1 MEFQSLLLAARS
13 GEESSIVRIFEMYE
27 PLIRK
32 ESEING
38 TVNEDLYQEQC
49 IMLLKCIKMFS
60 F

>member
-49 IMLLKCIKMFS
+49 IMLLKCLW
-60 F
+60 

>member
-1 MEFQSLLLAARS
+1 MEFESLLLAARN
-13 GEESSIVRIFEMYE
+13 GEESSIVQIFEMYE

-32 ESEING
+32 ESEIHG